1 MSLIRRNNNFK
12 SKNIGSLKDY
22 QDKYEYLKERNK
34 QKYTYQRERTKQDID
49 RNKNDRTL
57 KKEELLTRIC
67 RRTNKLKLVLVKEL
81 TNTHTVTIITFSLV
95 SGIMSAIGVLTK
107 VNGVWNKIIVLILTI
122 ILMLSNNKAIQ
133 PKFINSLLLKKNIE
147 NIIGSVIL
155 GVVTL
160 GVFYISIITNKETLK
175 LLQLP
180 LELSFAFTLA
190 FDLSVLGLNFLHYST
205 VIFDVKD
212 KVKQDLNLV
221 DKSVVEV
228 LPTIKE
234 QPKLKQIGFVS
245 TVDNTPTSKKIEEYL
260 NKLDEGAPVNLKEI
274 NCNYSTA
281 LKYCNEHKEK
291 LPIEKDK
298 TNSKYKFV
306 KKGY

>member
-1 MSLIRRNNNFK
+1 MSLIRRHNNFK

-49 RNKNDRTL
+49 RNKNDRAL

-67 RRTNKLKLVLVKEL
+67 RRTNKLKLILVQEL
-81 TNTHTVTIITFSLV
+81 TNTHTVTIIIFSLL
-95 SGIMSAIGVLTK
+95 SGIMSTIGVLTK
-107 VNGVWNKIIVLILTI
+107 VNGGWNKIIVLILTI
-122 ILMLSNNKAIQ
+122 ILMLSNNKVIQ
-133 PKFINSLLLKKNIE
+133 PKFINSLLFKKNIE
-147 NIIGSVIL
+147 NIIGTIIL
-155 GVVTL
+155 GLVTL

-180 LELSFAFTLA
+180 LELSVAFTLA

-205 VIFDVKD
+205 VIFAVKD
-212 KVKQDLNLV
+212 KVKQDLNLEN
-221 DKSVVEV
+221 KTVVEV
-228 LPTIKE
+228 LPTIK
-234 QPKLKQIGFVS
+234 QQTKLKQIGFVS
-245 TVDNTPTSKKIEEYL
+245 NVDNTPTSTKIVEYL
-260 NKLDEGAPVNLKEI
+260 NTLNEGAPVNLKEI
-274 NCNYSTA
+274 DCNYSTA
-281 LKYCNEHKEK
+281 LKYCNEHQQI
-291 LPIEKDK
+291 LPIEKDT